1 MTMLNEHELR
11 QISPRRRFRIPS
23 RLAAASAVLV
33 LAFALLAFAQYD
45 SPSSNPSMSRLVV
58 YSAPDAI
65 VLASVA
71 QDTEMPIADAGEDF
85 AVYAGGPAV
94 LNGTASSDNLGI
106 GDYNWT
112 FDDQGPRTLTGVL
125 VTYVFA
131 LPGVYTV
138 TLNVTDLHGNWDTD
152 QVTVTVELDT
162 TPPVANGG
170 YNATLYV
177 GFTLDFN
184 ASRSYDSQT
193 GIVNYTWDF
202 VYAGAQVVR
211 YGQAFS
217 WRFDIKGEYLVNMTV
232 TNGAGLLSTA
242 SLAVTVMEKSTWIEN
257 NWHGVVIGLAIAG
270 FAALYV
276 YLRYRKNKAV
286 FTPAEIEKM
295 QLKIKATKKLWRTFR
310 GNRLGFAGLVA
321 LLVIMG
327 IAVFAPVL
335 STVENPNFVRNHEST
350 RPGWD
355 NPAPPTMDPS
365 PFTGFVHPLGTDSIG
380 RDVYSMLLYGSRAS
394 LLVGFAAT
402 LISIAVGVTI
412 GLISGYYGK
421 LTDEIL
427 MRFTDYF
434 LVLPWFPLVIVIMTV
449 LGPKFEFVILTIGI
463 TSWPSTARIVRSQ
476 VLSVKERAFIERSRA
491 IGASDLFIIRK
502 HVFPNVLPLVFANT
516 VLLISTAIFTEAYLD
531 FFGLGDPTVISWGI
545 MLEAAYE
552 NDAFGSGAW
561 WWTLPPSLAIII
573 CVLSFSLVGYALDD
587 IFNPRL
593 RKR

>member
-1 MTMLNEHELR
+1 MTMLKEHELR
-11 QISPRRRFRIPS
+11 KISPRLRS
-23 RLAAASAVLV
+23 SVLYRLAAASAVLII
-33 LAFALLAFAQYD
+33 AFALPAFVQYD
-45 SPSSNPSMSRLVV
+45 SPSDDPSMSRPMVCSALDAFVV
-58 YSAPDAI
+58 AG
-65 VLASVA
+65 VA
-71 QDTEMPIADAGEDF
+71 QDTQMPIADAGEDF
-85 AVYAGGPAV
+85 RAYAGGPAV
-94 LNGTASSDNLGI
+94 LNGTASSDNVGI
-106 GDYNWT
+106 RDYTWT
-112 FDDQGPRTLTGVL
+112 FEDQVPRTLAGAL
-125 VTYVFA
+125 AKYVFA
-131 LPGVYTV
+131 LPGNYSV
-138 TLNVTDLHGNWDTD
+138 TLNVTDFDGNWDTD

-170 YNATLYV
+170 YNTTLYV

-184 ASRSYDSQT
+184 ASRSYDRQT

-232 TNGAGLLSTA
+232 TNGAGLLSNA
-242 SLAVTVMEKSTWIEN
+242 SLTVTVKEKSTWIEN
-257 NWHGVVIGLAIAG
+257 NWLGIVIGLAIAG

-286 FTPAEIEKM
+286 FTPADIEKI
-295 QLKIKATKKLWRTFR
+295 QLKIKDTKKLWRTFR
-310 GNRLGFAGLVA
+310 GNRLGFAGFVA
-321 LLVIMG
+321 LLVILG

-335 STVENPNFVRNHEST
+335 ATVENPNLVRNHEST
-350 RPGWD
+350 RDGWD
-355 NPAPPTMDPS
+355 NPAPPTIDPS

-394 LLVGFAAT
+394 LLVGFSAT

-412 GLISGYYGK
+412 GLTSGYYGK
-421 LTDEIL
+421 LADEIL

-476 VLSVKERAFIERSRA
+476 VLTVKERAFIERARA

-516 VLLISTAIFTEAYLD
+516 VLLISTAIFTEAFLD

-545 MLEAAYE
+545 MLESAYE
-552 NDAFGSGAW
+552 NDAFGSGSW